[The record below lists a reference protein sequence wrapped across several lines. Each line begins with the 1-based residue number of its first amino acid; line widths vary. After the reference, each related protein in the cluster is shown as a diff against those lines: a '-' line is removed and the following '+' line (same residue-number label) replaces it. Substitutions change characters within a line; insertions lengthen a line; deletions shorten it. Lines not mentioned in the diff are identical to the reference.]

1 MRIRILNDGR
11 VLEGTAQ
18 QIVEQMHSLAFGQE
32 NRTLS
37 EYVDWVAEQ
46 VRRTEEI
53 PLEVE
58 GDTDVAKAAS
68 LVKAMLESG
77 LAVKM

>member
-18 QIVEQMHSLAFGQE
+18 QIVEQMRTLAFGQE

-37 EYVDWVAEQ
+37 EYVDWVADQ
-46 VRRTEEI
+46 IRRTEEI

-58 GDTDVAKAAS
+58 GDTDAAKAAS
-68 LVKAMLESG
+68 LVKAMLEAG